1 MDVRGF
7 TSVLTAAIAASIT
20 GINKTDVPRL
30 PKTAHRKLESDT
42 QAINHTTA
50 VTATATTHIAEGNP
64 KTGLRAKNLHLD
76 KDTLASAS
84 ILEYY
89 VTVPT
94 SRGLKYSQL
103 AGDLA
108 RNVRNQQFTSHVL
121 RISQEQNVRVLMSAW
136 SSSVTIVNLST
147 DKDNE
152 ADEKPWY
159 ESVGAIVGLTIGS
172 VAAVGF
178 VVFCVI
184 ICATRTPNKHTPGP
198 GEPSFLIIFFN

>member
-7 TSVLTAAIAASIT
+7 TSVLTSAIAASIT
-20 GINKTDVPRL
+20 GINKTDVQNLVIL
-30 PKTAHRKLESDT
+30 PMAARRKLESDT
-42 QAINHTTA
+42 QASNHTTA
-50 VTATATTHIAEGNP
+50 ATATATTVITEDNP
-64 KTGLRAKNLHLD
+64 KTSLRAQDLHLD
-76 KDTLASAS
+76 KDTLVSAS

-121 RISQEQNVRVLMSAW
+121 RISQEQNVRVLMNAW

-147 DKDNE
+147 DQGNE
-152 ADEKPWY
+152 ADKKPWY
-159 ESVGAIVGLTIGS
+159 ESAGAIAGLTIGS
-172 VAAVGF
+172 VAALGF

-184 ICATRTPNKHTPGP
+184 VCATRTSNNQKPGP
-198 GEPSFLIIFFN
+198 GEPSF